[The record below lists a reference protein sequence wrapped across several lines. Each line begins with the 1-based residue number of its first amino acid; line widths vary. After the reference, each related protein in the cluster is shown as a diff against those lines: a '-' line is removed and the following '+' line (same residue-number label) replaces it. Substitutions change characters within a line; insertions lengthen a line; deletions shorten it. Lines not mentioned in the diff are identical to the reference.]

1 MQSANNAVE
10 TIRNSIP
17 NTQQISN
24 GLGNA
29 VTAVSSGVDAA
40 KESINSTLNS
50 FSSQNAV
57 NAGKEFLESNSI
69 IAKFVFLLLVV
80 IAFMLVVSLGMKLIA
95 YFTQP
100 SRTPYLVKGK
110 VSGTANLTISQTPAT
125 NTDPIVFRSNNQ
137 RGGMEFTWSVWLQ
150 INSLPTKFS
159 SAGGGTDYVTT
170 SYNHIFSKGNATFN
184 TDAGSAGAT
193 NDRYGVATV
202 NNAPGVYLQDKTSS
216 NGSATLRVYMDTVNN
231 NNIHTDISNIP
242 MLKWFHM
249 AIRVRNNI
257 MDIYINGN
265 VAQRYMFTEVPK
277 QNYNDV
283 LVGANGGFSGSLSNL
298 LYYDRALNIYE
309 INNIILAG
317 PNTKENPANVPVSN
331 LGYYGYLSRAWYSN

>member
-29 VTAVSSGVDAA
+29 VTAVSSGVDAV

-150 INSLPTKFS
+150 INSLPDKNGSTN
-159 SAGGGTDYVTT
+159 VT

-184 TDAGSAGAT
+184 TVDDAN
-193 NDRYGVATV
+193 NDSYGVATV

-216 NGSATLRVYMDTVNN
+216 IGSATLRVYMDTVNN

-283 LVGANGGFSGSLSNL
+283 LVGANRGFSGSLSNL